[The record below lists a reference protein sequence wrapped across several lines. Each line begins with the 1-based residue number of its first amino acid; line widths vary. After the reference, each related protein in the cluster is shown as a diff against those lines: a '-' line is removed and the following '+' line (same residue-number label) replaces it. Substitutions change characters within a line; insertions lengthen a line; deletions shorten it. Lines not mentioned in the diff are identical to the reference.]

1 MLGPIGAGV
10 LGPIGAGTV
19 GRTGA
24 DAICGP
30 ACSSGGSGGCV
41 CAGPDSQNVCAGA
54 DSQNAHRASHVP
66 AITVFTRQLAST
78 RNIAAALLV
87 RSPPR
92 NGRIGVAKYG
102 FMNRRMTS

>member
-1 MLGPIGAGV
+1 MLGPIGAGVLGPIGAGV

-30 ACSSGGSGGCV
+30 ACSSGGSGGCI
-41 CAGPDSQNVCAGA
+41 CAGA

-66 AITVFTRQLAST
+66 VITVFTRQLAST
-78 RNIAAALLV
+78 MNNTAALLV
-87 RSPPR
+87 RSPPW
-92 NGRIGVAKYG
+92 NGRIGVSKYG
-102 FMNRRMTS
+102 FKNRRMNT